1 MKVIL
6 MQHGEALPE
15 EVDAERSLS
24 EKGRGQ
30 VRKAADILKHMP
42 EYPERILHSG
52 KKRALQTAEIVSFA
66 LGGIRMEARDCLNPK
81 DSPDRIHR
89 EISASEAS
97 LMIVGH
103 MPFLGR
109 LASLFLGSA
118 EDVEMVD
125 IAQASPLVLT
135 RVGRRYI
142 LDMYIKTEY
151 VK

>member
-15 EVDAERSLS
+15 EADKARPLS
-24 EKGRGQ
+24 ERGRDQ
-30 VRKAADILKHMP
+30 ARKAADILKRMP

-52 KKRALQTAEIVSFA
+52 KRRAFETAEIVSLT

-89 EISASEAS
+89 EISASEDS
-97 LMIVGH
+97 IMIVGH

-109 LASLFLGSA
+109 LASLLMGNAS
-118 EDVEMVD
+118 DVETVD
-125 IAQASPLVLT
+125 IAQASPLVLS
-135 RVGRRYI
+135 RVGKRYI
-142 LDMYIKTEY
+142 LDMYVKTEY
-151 VK
+151 LK